1 MKEAAIQEIFFIKKS
16 KRKAQ
21 LSLLKTIAKE
31 GEIKV
36 GPEKSAFPPRE
47 TEKEVLAPEF
57 QQSGPILYGKL
68 CEIKFQTRKT

>member
-36 GPEKSAFPPRE
+36 GPGKSAFPLRE
-47 TEKEVLAPEF
+47 TEKEVLTPEIQHSKTPDIGVPAPEKIF
-57 QQSGPILYGKL
+57 KGI
-68 CEIKFQTRKT
+68 